1 MMKRAIAM
9 MLMVAMVFMLAEP
22 AAADSGAGGDEFDRL
37 RAKWRNYLTGGD
49 MYELPV
55 QDPAVQAR
63 IDSISAGGQSA
74 WDSMNKEPGRTYLWE
89 DAVEANFPSSSY
101 IYENYKRLY
110 RMALAY
116 STKGSELYGDAAL
129 LSDLIGG
136 LDWVYENQYNERL
149 DWKVN
154 YHHWEINVP
163 TVLSNITTL
172 LYEQLGPERVGH
184 YMDAVHRFANDPTT
198 YALSVVPSYGANRLS
213 ESLPIALRGILVKD
227 GSRLALVRDR
237 LSDYEALIFPYV
249 QEGNGW
255 YRDGSFISHDRHAYN
270 GTYGLEQ
277 YSILITLM
285 YLLDG
290 SSWELSDPRVEN
302 VYQWTDDGYL
312 PLAYNGRLMDMVN
325 GRSTARQGASDHVQ
339 GNKLIDS
346 LLILSEF
353 AEPERAS
360 VYKQAIKAWVLG
372 KDQLDYRSTA
382 SIPMLLRVNRIV
394 QDATIPAAV
403 QPVYMQYAGMDRA
416 VQQRPGYAF
425 GLSMFSNRI
434 YDFETVNGENKKG
447 WYTSSGMTYLY
458 DDDDLQYNNNYWA
471 TVNMKRL
478 PGITVDAEYD
488 RPEMDSNK
496 LSTKSWVGGVEISGE
511 FGASG
516 MELEGYRTTLSAK
529 KSWFAFDNEIVALG
543 SDINSTDGRTIE
555 TMIENRKLSGDGGQA
570 LTVNGQLQPTSLGW
584 SAAMEHVR
592 HIHLEGPSGSAGTGY
607 VFPNEGTTVHA
618 LREERSG
625 TWGEVSNQATDPT
638 VYKNRFLN
646 LWFDHGK
653 SPAGGSYAYTLLPNR
668 TAGEV
673 ADYSAQQDVT
683 ILEQDDYVHAVRENR
698 LQLTAALFWE
708 DVRRTVDQLI
718 TVDKKAAVA
727 VRETGDELEVAV
739 SDPTQENRGII
750 EVEIHR
756 AAAGVVASD
765 PSIKVLSMS
774 PTIKLAVQTG
784 GTLGR
789 TQSITFS
796 KAGVETPPRLALS
809 PVADASVHNGDE
821 AAEPFGSA
829 STMSA
834 KDDGDVRNNR
844 KAYMKFDL
852 TSVDTVNR
860 AVLRAKTFNPEGK
873 SAVLNVLGAGDG
885 WNEQDMTWL
894 NAPAEETGPLDWVWI
909 NGMEQYYEW
918 DVTEYVRGQLAGDR
932 TATLVV
938 TGADYEGVNL
948 ALHSKEHSYG
958 TPQLV
963 IEGSFASGGPVPP
976 EEPAYGEA
984 VTAALDEPFDA
995 TAPGERPPGWATEPE
1010 GGSAIV
1016 WEQPGAMNDREL
1028 QLAGGSEGLTA
1039 GVQFEA
1045 QEGLLY
1051 AQFRIRAEQASVPLH
1066 FDLLPAAGESQAIR
1080 ISMNGKGRMTASDG
1094 SSVANL
1100 QAYAADTWYKVKL
1113 VIDTQAGSYD
1123 VYIDEARKAAR
1134 LGMPTQTAV
1143 DEIRFVAGTGR
1154 QFLIDDIAAG
1164 IVNRME
1170 PAPSPQ
1176 DKQNSDASAAVL
1188 PPYTVSDHFNA
1199 ADAESLV
1206 GWALSPTGGT
1216 IGLSDMPSEANRSL
1230 TIRNTGAGSTSATRL
1245 FDAPDGR
1252 AAIEFWLK
1260 PEQSNQT
1267 FGAPYIRDAG
1277 NRDIAIILFNNSG
1290 NITAFNGATSTV
1302 VTPYQAGKWYH
1313 MRVELDP
1320 SAKTYDLY
1328 VNGQLAADDFGY
1340 RNTSSGRVSRLLF
1353 FSNASAG
1360 AMHIDNVRVI
1370 SEEDEFE
1377 APPPGVSPSIV
1388 LVAPE
1393 EAGPGEAVQV
1403 KLDLLTLGYRV
1414 LPERIVLGYDEDVL
1428 DFEGLAAGDPAAAY
1442 DVFNT
1447 GTGELVI
1454 TWTNGAH
1461 AEASESLPA
1470 LNFRV
1475 KEAPGSTETTLRLF
1489 SSELYLLP
1497 NGVSIRTQ
1505 QDEAGLIL
1513 TSDTAFDYT
1522 VNDSFNI
1529 IGSEAPSGWQLNQTG
1544 GEVSLADNPSV
1555 DNRSLSLRNTKAGQ
1569 TAAIRAFD
1577 SLEGE
1582 VTVEYWVR
1590 PEQTNQT
1597 FGAPYIKDAAGRD
1610 NAVILFVNNGTIH
1623 AYDGASARTL
1633 MPYEAGQWYHMRT
1646 VADTESKT
1654 YDLYIN
1660 GTLAADGFAFRNPD
1674 SMGIDK
1680 LQFFSNALTG
1690 TLLLDNVRVI
1700 SEEDRANH
1708 PSPENMPGLTLAAP
1722 EEVRSGEQFQAT
1734 LEPKAG
1740 SSGLDVR
1747 AERAVLVYDETLFDY
1762 EGSAEEGPGQAYTV
1776 QEGMPGRLILTWNR
1790 SGGADGS
1797 AGAAVLNFRM
1807 KEAAEEAAGS
1817 LRLYAGEVLLLPG
1830 GIPVQAPEAEVVVR
1844 AITDSKAPV
1853 TVMTML
1859 PEAPDGANGWYV
1871 SPVSIKLSATD
1882 DGSGVSRIEYSLNGG
1897 AEWLTAGTDSAELEF
1912 ASDGEYRLLY
1922 RAVDLAGHTEAKREA
1937 AFRIDRTPPSV
1948 QTNVVTGAV
1957 YANDEVLKLQ
1967 VITHDEGSGPDSS
1980 RTALLLDGQPIAP
1993 NESVPLYLLEP
2004 GPHTLVVS
2012 GSDMAGNSSQV
2023 EVVFHTETSAAV
2035 LSRLVDLFEASGAI
2049 DNGGIANSLRRK
2061 LGSGELQAFLHQVE
2075 AQRGKHIAEAEAD
2088 ILIRDALSLLDS

>member
-1 MMKRAIAM
+1 MKRVIAF
-9 MLMVAMVFMLAEP
+9 MLMVAMVFVLVKP
-22 AAADSGAGGDEFDRL
+22 AAADSGAGEDEFDRL

-49 MYELPV
+49 MYGLPV
-55 QDPAVQAR
+55 QDPALQAR

-74 WDSMNKEPGRTYLWE
+74 WDSMNKQQGRTYLWE
-89 DAVEANFPSSSY
+89 DAVEAKFPSSSY

-116 STKGSELYGDAAL
+116 STKGSTLHGDAAL
-129 LSDLIGG
+129 LSDLIQG
-136 LDWVYENQYNERL
+136 LDWVSENQYNEQL

-154 YHHWEINVP
+154 YHHWEINIP

-172 LYEQLGPERVGH
+172 LYEQLGSERVDH

-237 LSDYEALIFPYV
+237 LSDYEALIYPYV

-290 SSWELSDPRVEN
+290 SSWELTDPRVEN

-312 PLAYNGRLMDMVN
+312 PLVYNGRLMDMVN

-360 VYKQAIKAWVLG
+360 VYKQAIKAWMLG
-372 KDQLDYRSTA
+372 KEVPDYRDNA
-382 SIPMLLRVNRIV
+382 SIPMLLRVNEIV
-394 QDATIPAAV
+394 QDASIPAAV
-403 QPVYMQYAGMDRA
+403 RPVYMQYAGMDRA

-458 DDDDLQYNNNYWA
+458 DDDDLQFNNNYWA

-496 LSTKSWVGGVEISGE
+496 LSSKSWVGGVEIAGE
-511 FGASG
+511 YGASG

-543 SDINSTDGRTIE
+543 SDIDSADDRTIE
-555 TMIENRKLSGDGGQA
+555 TVIENRKLKGSGGEA
-570 LTVNGQLQPTSLGW
+570 LTVNGQLQPSTLGW
-584 SAAMEHVR
+584 SAALDDVR
-592 HIHLEGPSGSAGTGY
+592 HIHLEGPAGGSGTGY
-607 VFPNEGTTVHA
+607 VFPNEGTKVHA

-625 TWGEVSNQATDPT
+625 TWGDVSNQATDRA

-653 SPAGGSYAYTLLPNR
+653 NPTGGSYAYTLLPNR

-673 ADYSAQQDVT
+673 ADYSTQPDVT
-683 ILEQDDYVHAVRENR
+683 ILEQNDYVHAVKENR
-698 LQLTAALFWE
+698 LQLTSALFWE
-708 DVRRTVDQLI
+708 DVKRTVDQLI
-718 TVDKKAAVA
+718 TVDKKSAVA

-739 SDPTQENRGII
+739 SDPTQENRGVI

-756 AAAGVVASD
+756 SAADVVASD
-765 PSIKVLSMS
+765 PSIKVLSLS

-784 GTLGR
+784 GSLGR

-796 KAGVETPPRLALS
+796 KTGVETPPRLALS
-809 PVADASVHNGDE
+809 PVADASVHNGDD

-834 KDDGDVRNNR
+834 KDDGNERKNR

-852 TSVDTVNR
+852 ASVETVNR
-860 AVLRAKTFNPEGK
+860 AVLRAKTYNPEGT

-894 NAPAEETGPLDWVWI
+894 NAPAEETGPLDSVMV
-909 NGMEQYYEW
+909 NGMERYYEW
-918 DVTEYVRGQLAGDR
+918 DVTDYVRSQLAGDR

-958 TPQLV
+958 APQLV
-963 IEGSFASGGPVPP
+963 IEGGFASGGPVPP
-976 EEPAYGEA
+976 EEPGYGEA
-984 VTAALDEPFDA
+984 MTAVLDQPFDLA
-995 TAPGERPPGWATEPE
+995 APGEQPPGWTFEPTS
-1010 GGSAIV
+1010 GSAIV
-1016 WEQPGAMNDREL
+1016 LEQPGAMNDREL
-1028 QLAGGSEGLTA
+1028 RLSGGSAGLTA
-1039 GVQFEA
+1039 SIPFEA
-1045 QEGLLY
+1045 QDGLLY
-1051 AQFRIRAEQASVPLH
+1051 AQFRIRSEEASVPMH
-1066 FDLLPAAGESQAIR
+1066 IDLLPAAGDSQAIR

-1094 SSVANL
+1094 SSFANL
-1100 QAYAADTWYKVKL
+1100 QSYAANTWYKVKL

-1134 LGMPTQTAV
+1134 LEMPKQAAV
-1143 DEIRFVAGTGR
+1143 HAIRFEAGAGG
-1154 QFLIDDIAAG
+1154 QFVIDEVAAG
-1164 IVNRME
+1164 LANRME

-1176 DKQNSDASAAVL
+1176 DKQNSDVSDTVL
-1188 PPYTVSDHFNA
+1188 PPYTVSDHFNVPN
-1199 ADAESLV
+1199 AESLV
-1206 GWALSPTGGT
+1206 GWSLSEAGGT
-1216 IGLSDMPSEANRSL
+1216 IELSDMPSEANRSL

-1245 FDAPDGR
+1245 FDAPDGYT
-1252 AAIEFWLK
+1252 AVEFWLK

-1320 SAKTYDLY
+1320 NAKTYDLY
-1328 VNGQLAADDFGY
+1328 INGHLAADNFGY

-1353 FSNASAG
+1353 FSNALAG

-1370 SEEDEFE
+1370 SEDDEFE
-1377 APPPGVSPSIV
+1377 APPPGSSPSIA
-1388 LVAPE
+1388 LDAPE

-1403 KLDLLTLGYRV
+1403 KLDLLTMGYQIQ
-1414 LPERIVLGYDEDVL
+1414 PERLVLGYDENAL
-1428 DFEGLAAGDPAAAY
+1428 DFEGLAAGDPAVAY
-1442 DVFNT
+1442 DVFNS

-1470 LNFRV
+1470 LNLRV
-1475 KEAPGSTETTLRLF
+1475 KEAPGSTETTIRLF

-1497 NGVSIRTQ
+1497 DGVSVRTQ
-1505 QDEAGLIL
+1505 PDEAKL
-1513 TSDTAFDYT
+1513 TLAAETAFDYT

-1529 IGSEAPSGWQLNQTG
+1529 DGSEVPSGWQLNETG
-1544 GEVSLADNPSV
+1544 GEITLADIPDE
-1555 DNRSLSLRNTKAGQ
+1555 DNRSLSIRNTKEGQ
-1569 TAAIRAFD
+1569 TAAIRVFD
-1577 SLEGE
+1577 PLEGE

-1590 PEQTNQT
+1590 PEQRIQT

-1610 NAVILFVNNGTIH
+1610 TAVILFVNNGTIQ
-1623 AYDGASARTL
+1623 AYNGASAQTL
-1633 MPYEAGQWYHMRT
+1633 MPYEAGQWYHMRM

-1660 GTLAADGFAFRNPD
+1660 GTLAADGFAFRNQG
-1674 SMGIDK
+1674 SAGIDK
-1680 LQFFSNALTG
+1680 LQFFSNALMG

-1700 SEEDRANH
+1700 TEEDRASE
-1708 PSPENMPGLTLAAP
+1708 PGPEEMPGLTLGAP
-1722 EEVRSGEQFQAT
+1722 EEVRSGELFQAT
-1734 LEPKAG
+1734 LGLKAG
-1740 SSGLDVR
+1740 SSGSVVR
-1747 AERAVLVYDETLFDY
+1747 PERAVLVYDETLFQY
-1762 EGSAEEGPGQAYTV
+1762 EGSAEDVSGQIYTV
-1776 QEGMPGRLILTWNR
+1776 QEGLPGRLILTWNS
-1790 SGGADGS
+1790 SGA
-1797 AGAAVLNFRM
+1797 AGGNSRAAVLNFRV
-1807 KEAAEEAAGS
+1807 KEDAEAVTGS
-1817 LRLYAGEVLLLPG
+1817 LRVYTAELFLQPG
-1830 GIPVQAPEAEVVVR
+1830 GISVRAPEVEVVVR
-1844 AITDSKAPV
+1844 TVADLKAPV

-1859 PEAPDGANGWYV
+1859 PETPDGANGWYASSV
-1871 SPVSIKLSATD
+1871 RIEFSATD
-1882 DGSGVSRIEYSLNGG
+1882 DLSGVSRIEYSLNGG
-1897 AEWLTAGTDSAELEF
+1897 AEWLTAGTDSAELAFE
-1912 ASDGEYRLLY
+1912 SDGEYRLIY
-1922 RAVDLAGHTEAKREA
+1922 RAVDLAGHMEAEREA
-1937 AFRIDRTPPSV
+1937 AFRIDRTPPTAQV
-1948 QTNVVTGAV
+1948 NVVTGAV
-1957 YANDEVLKLQ
+1957 YSNDEVLDLQ
-1967 VITHDEGSGPDSS
+1967 VVTHDEGSGPDSS

-1993 NESVPLYLLEP
+1993 DENVLLYLLEP
-2004 GPHTLVVS
+2004 GPHTLSVS
-2012 GSDMAGNSSQV
+2012 SSDMAGNSHQV
-2023 EVVFHTETSAAV
+2023 EVVFHTETSAEA
-2035 LSRLVDLFEASGAI
+2035 LSRLVDLFEESGAI
-2049 DNGGIANSLRRK
+2049 DNSGIANSLRLK
-2061 LGSGELQAFLHQVE
+2061 LSSGELQAFLHHVE
-2075 AQRGKHIAEAEAD
+2075 AQRGKHIAAQEAD
-2088 ILIRDALSLLDS
+2088 ILIRDALALLNS